1 MKYFSMVFK
10 AVLISIFLCAAT
22 GFADD
27 QKPDKPN
34 GKAAAAAA
42 PRLSEE
48 RVTLNVP
55 VFSPLFS
62 DTPVASVSGEP
73 ITLKEL
79 TEMLARSHE
88 EMSEK
93 KEKAG
98 KKDYCD
104 ILKRMINTRLIL
116 AETRNM
122 GFDELPEYKKA
133 VSLHSKTLLRE
144 MLREQHIKDVKVNK
158 SEVEKKYK
166 DAIKQYKI
174 ASIFFGKEEPAK
186 KMEKEIKAG
195 KDFAKVAK
203 EAIEKK
209 EASGELEG
217 KFIKNKDLQPE
228 VEKVVSSMKT
238 GSVSP
243 VIKVESG
250 YTILKLEDIS
260 YPDDPKVKEQTEQEV
275 LELDKTNAFKKYL
288 TGLIKKYVMVDKKV
302 FNSLD
307 YEAKKPGFGKFMKD
321 KRVLIRVKGEK
332 PVTVAEFSEVLKGKF
347 FHGIEESIKDK
358 QVNAQKFPTMEEV
371 VQKRV
376 LEGEAVRQ
384 GIDKT
389 KEYKDRLRDYENS
402 LLFGLFITK
411 VISPEV
417 KVKDDE
423 VKAYYEKH
431 KSDYTSLKKVKLSSL
446 VFTKRKAA
454 DDAIDKLEKGADF
467 QWVRDNAEGQVKK
480 TDGLMVFDGASMF
493 TAELPQGAR
502 KAIEDAKSGDFKL
515 YESPDG
521 YYYVIYVQEI
531 APPVAQPL
539 DSVKGMINKKILNEK
554 MTKDL
559 DDWAG
564 KLTTHY
570 KVEVYLSNCEQL

>member
-1 MKYFSMVFK
+1 MKYLSMVFRF
-10 AVLISIFLCAAT
+10 VLILIFICAAPVY
-22 GFADD
+22 ADD
-27 QKPDKPN
+27 QKPDKPA
-34 GKAAAAAA
+34 GKADAAKA
-42 PRLSEE
+42 PKLSEE
-48 RVTLNVP
+48 KITLNVP
-55 VFSPLFS
+55 IFSPLFS
-62 DTPVASVSGEP
+62 DTAIASVNDEP

-88 EMSEK
+88 EVSEK

-98 KKDYCD
+98 KKDYCE
-104 ILKRMINTRLIL
+104 ILKRIINTRLIL
-116 AETRNM
+116 NETRNM

-133 VSLHSKTLLRE
+133 VSLHSKTLLRD
-144 MLREQHIKDVKVNK
+144 MLREQHVKDVKADK
-158 SEVEKKYK
+158 SEVEKRYK
-166 DAIKQYKI
+166 DAVKQYKI
-174 ASIFFGKEEPAK
+174 ASIFFQKEEPAK
-186 KMEKEIKAG
+186 KMEEEIKAG
-195 KDFAKVAK
+195 EGFEEAAKK
-203 EAIEKK
+203 STEKK

-228 VEKVVSSMKT
+228 VEKVVSSMKI

-250 YTILKLEDIS
+250 YTILKLEDIG
-260 YPDDPKVKEQTEQEV
+260 YPDDPKVKEQTEQDV
-275 LELDKTNAFKKYL
+275 LEADRSNVFRKYL
-288 TGLIKKYVMVDKKV
+288 TGLIKKHVMIDKKI
-302 FNSLD
+302 FNGLD
-307 YEAKKPGFGKFMKD
+307 YEAKKPGFEKFLKD
-321 KRVLIRVKGEK
+321 KRVLIRIKGGK
-332 PVTVAEFSEVLKGKF
+332 PVTVAEFWEALKGKF
-347 FHGIEESIKDK
+347 FHGIEQSIKDK
-358 QVNAQKFPTMEEV
+358 KVNAQKFQTMEEV

-376 LEGEAVRQ
+376 LEDEAARQ

-389 KEYKDRLRDYENS
+389 KEYKDRLKDYENS

-417 KVKDDE
+417 KVKGDE
-423 VKAYYEKH
+423 LKSYYEEH
-431 KSDYTSLKKVKLSSL
+431 KSDYTSLKKVKLSTL

-467 QWVRDNAEGQVKK
+467 QWVRDNAEDQVKK
-480 TDGLMVFDGASMF
+480 TEGLMFFDGATMF
-493 TAELPQGAR
+493 TEELPQGAR

-531 APPVAQPL
+531 APPVAQPF
-539 DSVKGMINKKILNEK
+539 DNVKGMIYKKILNEK